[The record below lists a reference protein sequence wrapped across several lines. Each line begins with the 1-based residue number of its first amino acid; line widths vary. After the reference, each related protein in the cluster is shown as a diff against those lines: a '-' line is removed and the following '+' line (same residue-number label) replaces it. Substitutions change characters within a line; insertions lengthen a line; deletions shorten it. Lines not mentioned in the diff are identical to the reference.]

1 MRSRTRILML
11 TTALL
16 CPGFTIPAHAHFNPD
31 TRLVEGEQNIERRAD
46 IYNSRGFLLRR
57 TGAYDRAIRNL
68 TKAIEIDPGHMQALA
83 NRGVAW
89 RKKGRY
95 SRAVADLSRA
105 IEIDPQRP
113 ALLINRGMAFEGMAA
128 FRAAGDDYSRVIA
141 ISPGHAAAFRRRG
154 DIRRNLGQYAAAIAD
169 YDRAIRL
176 DGKAVDAFFQRG
188 KTHLLAGHSEQAEAD
203 LQHIARLSPKLEAA
217 LYNTYCW
224 ELALAG
230 RTREALDYCER
241 SLKVKPGRANTL
253 DSRAFVY
260 WQQGRVE
267 EARADLDAARSAKPG
282 ITRTSVRFAEFQLLL
297 IQKALVLQG
306 YGELKVKGR
315 LDRKTGEAIRAFE
328 RARGLP
334 TTGEPSD
341 TVLRGLRRKDVR
353 SELNAQ

>member
-1 MRSRTRILML
+1 M
-11 TTALL
+11 
-16 CPGFTIPAHAHFNPD
+16 
-31 TRLVEGEQNIERRAD
+31 
-46 IYNSRGFLLRR
+46 RR

-68 TKAIEIDPGHMQALA
+68 NRAIEIDPRHVQALA

-95 SRAVADLSRA
+95 IRAIADLTRA
-105 IEIDPQRP
+105 IEITPERP

-128 FRAAGDDYSRVIA
+128 FRTAAQDYSRA
-141 ISPGHAAAFRRRG
+141 ITVAPDSAAAFRHRG
-154 DIRRNLGQYAAAIAD
+154 NIRRQLGEYAGAIED

-176 DGKAVDAFFQRG
+176 DGKSADAYFQRG
-188 KTHLLAGHSEQAEAD
+188 KAHLLAGNAEQAEAD
-203 LQHIARLSPKLEAA
+203 LRHIARLSPKLEAA

-230 RTREALDYCER
+230 RTREALVQCER
-241 SLKVKPGRANTL
+241 SLKARPGRANTL

-267 EARADLDAARSAKPG
+267 EARADLDAARRAKPG
-282 ITRTSVRFAEFQLLL
+282 IARTSVRFAEFQILL

-306 YGELKVKGR
+306 YGELKVRGR

-328 RARGLP
+328 KARGLP
-334 TTGEPSD
+334 ATGEPSEA
-341 TVLRGLRRKDVR
+341 VLRGLKLKDVR
-353 SELNAQ
+353 SELNAP